1 MDAASEGAN
10 TAVITTP
17 QTHTLGSARPAEK
30 SARSL
35 NGVTPGLPLTGER
48 TVPGIAREQY
58 WFARH
63 EVVYRWLAA
72 RCAGASVL
80 EAGSGEGYGA
90 QILHEAGARVV
101 AVDYDAAAISHS
113 ATTYPLPHVRANL
126 AALPFDRMD
135 AVVSLQVIEHLWDL
149 AGFLREVRRIADWT
163 CLSTPNRLTFS
174 PGLARGAKPT
184 NPFHVEEFDADQ
196 LRALLDAAGF
206 SEVAIHGVHHGPR
219 LADRPTLLAEQIRAA
234 LNDTWSAELEQYV
247 ATVTTA
253 DFQLCAEDLDN
264 SLDLVVIAR

>member
-1 MDAASEGAN
+1 MLLASSNRAIAGPTVRSMLTWTPRGEGAN

-80 EAGSGEGYGA
+80 EAGSGEGYG
-90 QILHEAGARVV
+90 
-101 AVDYDAAAISHS
+101 
-113 ATTYPLPHVRANL
+113 
-126 AALPFDRMD
+126 
-135 AVVSLQVIEHLWDL
+135 
-149 AGFLREVRRIADWT
+149 RRS
-163 CLSTPNRLTFS
+163 CMRP
-174 PGLARGAKPT
+174 ARGSSPSTTTRPRSPT
-184 NPFHVEEFDADQ
+184 VPPPTHCPTYEP
-196 LRALLDAAGF
+196 
-206 SEVAIHGVHHGPR
+206 IWPR
-219 LADRPTLLAEQIRAA
+219 CRSTGWMP
-234 LNDTWSAELEQYV
+234 WSA
-247 ATVTTA
+247 
-253 DFQLCAEDLDN
+253 C
-264 SLDLVVIAR
+264 R